1 MALTFFTFRHLVCFS
16 FLIFHLAIAHFISS
30 TQPLCHHH
38 ERSALLNF
46 KQSLVINQTASS
58 DPSAYPKVASWKLDE
73 KDRDCC
79 SWDGVKCNEDT
90 GHVVE
95 LDLASSCLYGSINS
109 TSSLFQLVH
118 LQRLSL
124 FDNNFNFSEIPSE
137 ILNFS
142 RLTHLNLSE
151 SYFSGQIPAELLE
164 LSNLEVLDLAFCS
177 FDHFFLKLQKP
188 GLANLAENLTNLKAL
203 NLINVHISST
213 VPHILANLSS
223 LRILSLSGCY
233 LQGEFPPGIFQ
244 LPNLQFLGVMK
255 NPNLTG
261 YLPQFQKSSPLEDL
275 RLSTTRF
282 SGKIPDSIE
291 NLESLSYL
299 DISDCSFIG
308 KIPSSLFNLTKL
320 EYLYLSGNRFLDELP
335 TSIGNFA
342 SLKTLEIY
350 SINSSGTIAAFG
362 NLTQLSSLTISGSNL
377 VGEIPS
383 VFMNLTQLTNLD
395 LSQNQLTGHI
405 PVEINN
411 LTQLQYLQFSSN
423 QLEGSVPSSI
433 FELRNLETLDLS
445 FNNLSGT
452 VDLNMFLL
460 SLKRLNTL
468 VLSSN
473 KMSLLTEA
481 TVNTYSKNI
490 NVIGLRSCNLTEFP
504 HFLYNQKFLDSVDLS
519 SNRIAGQV
527 PGWFLNNVLVHGLD
541 YLNLSHNLLTGF
553 GQDLSVLSWAV
564 TTLDLSFNKLR
575 GPLPIPV
582 PAFTSSYLV
591 SNNQLTGEIPPSI
604 CSLNRL
610 YALDLSHNNLSGM
623 LPGCLGNSSVQ
634 LLVLKLQGN
643 KFHGFIPETFSKGTN
658 LRMIDFNGNLLQG
671 RVPKSLA
678 NCVKLKFL
686 NLGDNQITDFFPSWL
701 GTLPELEVLILK
713 SNNFHGVIE
722 EPKACFEFV
731 KLRIIDLSHNRFAGN
746 LPSKHFECWNAMKD
760 VNANNL
766 TYLQDRL
773 LGTVGYPELT
783 YYGFSYY
790 SLILSNKGT
799 ELEYEK
805 LSNLITAII
814 LSNNSFVGEI
824 PTSIANLKGLRTL
837 NLSNNNLQGHIPPT
851 LGNLIVI
858 ESLDLSNNKFSGQ
871 IPQQLGELTT
881 LEVLDVSD
889 NLLTGPIP
897 QGKQFNT
904 FGKGSFDGNPGLC
917 GQPFSKK
924 CDNSATS
931 PPEEDPRSES
941 LFAFGWKTVLIGY
954 ASGTVIGVVLGH
966 IFSTRKYEWLAKT
979 FGLQPKTNGRRRRVG
994 RHRQRIFLVIRGCSF
1009 SGKLPPSVGNLTKL
1023 NHLYL
1028 SGNDFSVEVR
1038 KLAQLQFLRLA
1049 ENQLEGSVPN
1059 SIFELRNLQALDLS
1073 YNNLSGTVDLNMFL
1087 LNLKSLTS
1095 LVLSSN
1101 KFSLLT
1107 GTNVREIPMQICSL
1121 NGLHALDLS
1130 YYNLSGMLP
1139 ECLGNFSVELSAL
1152 KLQANN
1158 FYGIIPQT
1166 FMNGTNLMM
1175 IDFSNNLLQGGVP
1188 KSLANCLKL
1197 KFLNLGDNQITDV
1210 FPSWLGTLPE
1220 LEVLILKFNN
1230 FHGEIEEPKTSF
1242 EFPKLRIIDLSHS
1255 RITDLSSN
1263 KLTGQI
1269 PQQLVELTSLTFFDV
1284 SHNHLKG
1291 AIPQGTQFST
1301 FTNDWFAGNP
1311 GLCREPLSRKCGNSE
1326 ASPAE
1331 DDPPSE
1337 SVLAFDWKI
1346 VLAGYASGTIIGVV
1360 LGHIFCTRKYE
1371 WLIKTFRLPPESN
1384 GRRRRHRHRM

>member
-1 MALTFFTFRHLVCFS
+1 
-16 FLIFHLAIAHFISS
+16 
-30 TQPLCHHH
+30 
-38 ERSALLNF
+38 
-46 KQSLVINQTASS
+46 
-58 DPSAYPKVASWKLDE
+58 
-73 KDRDCC
+73 
-79 SWDGVKCNEDT
+79 
-90 GHVVE
+90 
-95 LDLASSCLYGSINS
+95 
-109 TSSLFQLVH
+109 
-118 LQRLSL
+118 
-124 FDNNFNFSEIPSE
+124 
-137 ILNFS
+137 
-142 RLTHLNLSE
+142 
-151 SYFSGQIPAELLE
+151 
-164 LSNLEVLDLAFCS
+164 
-177 FDHFFLKLQKP
+177 
-188 GLANLAENLTNLKAL
+188 
-203 NLINVHISST
+203 
-213 VPHILANLSS
+213 
-223 LRILSLSGCY
+223 
-233 LQGEFPPGIFQ
+233 
-244 LPNLQFLGVMK
+244 MK

-527 PGWFLNNVLVHGLD
+527 PGWFLNNVLVHG
-541 YLNLSHNLLTGF
+541 
-553 GQDLSVLSWAV
+553 
-564 TTLDLSFNKLR
+564 
-575 GPLPIPV
+575 
-582 PAFTSSYLV
+582 
-591 SNNQLTGEIPPSI
+591 
-604 CSLNRL
+604 
-610 YALDLSHNNLSGM
+610 
-623 LPGCLGNSSVQ
+623 
-634 LLVLKLQGN
+634 
-643 KFHGFIPETFSKGTN
+643 
-658 LRMIDFNGNLLQG
+658 
-671 RVPKSLA
+671 
-678 NCVKLKFL
+678 
-686 NLGDNQITDFFPSWL
+686 
-701 GTLPELEVLILK
+701 
-713 SNNFHGVIE
+713 
-722 EPKACFEFV
+722 
-731 KLRIIDLSHNRFAGN
+731 
-746 LPSKHFECWNAMKD
+746 
-760 VNANNL
+760 
-766 TYLQDRL
+766 
-773 LGTVGYPELT
+773 
-783 YYGFSYY
+783 
-790 SLILSNKGT
+790 
-799 ELEYEK
+799 
-805 LSNLITAII
+805 
-814 LSNNSFVGEI
+814 
-824 PTSIANLKGLRTL
+824 
-837 NLSNNNLQGHIPPT
+837 
-851 LGNLIVI
+851 
-858 ESLDLSNNKFSGQ
+858 
-871 IPQQLGELTT
+871 
-881 LEVLDVSD
+881 
-889 NLLTGPIP
+889 
-897 QGKQFNT
+897 
-904 FGKGSFDGNPGLC
+904 
-917 GQPFSKK
+917 
-924 CDNSATS
+924 
-931 PPEEDPRSES
+931 
-941 LFAFGWKTVLIGY
+941 
-954 ASGTVIGVVLGH
+954 
-966 IFSTRKYEWLAKT
+966 
-979 FGLQPKTNGRRRRVG
+979 
-994 RHRQRIFLVIRGCSF
+994 
-1009 SGKLPPSVGNLTKL
+1009 KLPPSVGNLTKL

-1028 SGNDFSVEVR
+1028 SGNDFSGELPASLGKLSSLKTLEIILCNFSGKVPDSLGNLTQLNSLTISVTIFLNKTLIPFEVR

-1107 GTNVREIPMQICSL
+1107 GTNVSTNLSNFTVIGFRSCSISEFPYFLHNQDQLVSLDLSSNKIAGQVPQWLLNVSTKSLEYLNFSDNLLSGFREIPMQICSL

-1230 FHGEIEEPKTSF
+1230 FHGEIEEPKTRLQVIF
-1242 EFPKLRIIDLSHS
+1242 RQ
-1255 RITDLSSN
+1255 IT
-1263 KLTGQI
+1263 
-1269 PQQLVELTSLTFFDV
+1269 
-1284 SHNHLKG
+1284 
-1291 AIPQGTQFST
+1291 ST
-1301 FTNDWFAGNP
+1301 VGMP
-1311 GLCREPLSRKCGNSE
+1311 
-1326 ASPAE
+1326 
-1331 DDPPSE
+1331 
-1337 SVLAFDWKI
+1337 
-1346 VLAGYASGTIIGVV
+1346 
-1360 LGHIFCTRKYE
+1360 
-1371 WLIKTFRLPPESN
+1371 
-1384 GRRRRHRHRM
+1384 

>member
-1 MALTFFTFRHLVCFS
+1 MGLSLTFFTFRHLVLFS

-177 FDHFFLKLQKP
+177 FDHFYLKLQKP

-223 LRILSLSGCY
+223 LRILSLSGCG
-233 LQGEFPPGIFQ
+233 LQGEFPQEIFQ

-320 EYLYLSGNRFLDELP
+320 EYLYLSG
-335 TSIGNFA
+335 
-342 SLKTLEIY
+342 
-350 SINSSGTIAAFG
+350 TIAALG

-445 FNNLSGT
+445 FNNLNGT
-452 VDLNMFLL
+452 LDINKFLRNMK
-460 SLKRLNTL
+460 SLEVL

-473 KMSLLTEA
+473 KLSLLTEA

-519 SNRIAGQV
+519 SNRIAGQM
-527 PGWFLNNVLVHGLD
+527 PGWFLNNVLVHGFD

-564 TTLDLSFNKLR
+564 ITLNLSFNKLR

-643 KFHGFIPETFSKGTN
+643 KFHGFIPETFSKRTN
-658 LRMIDFNGNLLQG
+658 LRMIDFSGNLLQG

-746 LPSKHFECWNAMKD
+746 LPSKHFECWIAMKD

-766 TYLQDRL
+766 TYLQDPL
-773 LGTVGYPELT
+773 LGPVAYPALT

-790 SLILSNKGT
+790 SLTLSNKGT
-799 ELEYEK
+799 TK
-805 LSNLITAII
+805 AQSWNMR
-814 LSNNSFVGEI
+814 SS
-824 PTSIANLKGLRTL
+824 
-837 NLSNNNLQGHIPPT
+837 
-851 LGNLIVI
+851 
-858 ESLDLSNNKFSGQ
+858 Q
-871 IPQQLGELTT
+871 IGSQQLFSLTT
-881 LEVLDVSD
+881 ILLERFQHQ
-889 NLLTGPIP
+889 LLI
-897 QGKQFNT
+897 
-904 FGKGSFDGNPGLC
+904 
-917 GQPFSKK
+917 
-924 CDNSATS
+924 
-931 PPEEDPRSES
+931 
-941 LFAFGWKTVLIGY
+941 
-954 ASGTVIGVVLGH
+954 
-966 IFSTRKYEWLAKT
+966 
-979 FGLQPKTNGRRRRVG
+979 
-994 RHRQRIFLVIRGCSF
+994 
-1009 SGKLPPSVGNLTKL
+1009 
-1023 NHLYL
+1023 
-1028 SGNDFSVEVR
+1028 
-1038 KLAQLQFLRLA
+1038 
-1049 ENQLEGSVPN
+1049 
-1059 SIFELRNLQALDLS
+1059 
-1073 YNNLSGTVDLNMFL
+1073 
-1087 LNLKSLTS
+1087 
-1095 LVLSSN
+1095 
-1101 KFSLLT
+1101 
-1107 GTNVREIPMQICSL
+1107 
-1121 NGLHALDLS
+1121 
-1130 YYNLSGMLP
+1130 
-1139 ECLGNFSVELSAL
+1139 
-1152 KLQANN
+1152 
-1158 FYGIIPQT
+1158 
-1166 FMNGTNLMM
+1166 
-1175 IDFSNNLLQGGVP
+1175 
-1188 KSLANCLKL
+1188 
-1197 KFLNLGDNQITDV
+1197 
-1210 FPSWLGTLPE
+1210 
-1220 LEVLILKFNN
+1220 
-1230 FHGEIEEPKTSF
+1230 
-1242 EFPKLRIIDLSHS
+1242 
-1255 RITDLSSN
+1255 
-1263 KLTGQI
+1263 
-1269 PQQLVELTSLTFFDV
+1269 
-1284 SHNHLKG
+1284 
-1291 AIPQGTQFST
+1291 
-1301 FTNDWFAGNP
+1301 
-1311 GLCREPLSRKCGNSE
+1311 
-1326 ASPAE
+1326 
-1331 DDPPSE
+1331 
-1337 SVLAFDWKI
+1337 
-1346 VLAGYASGTIIGVV
+1346 
-1360 LGHIFCTRKYE
+1360 
-1371 WLIKTFRLPPESN
+1371 
-1384 GRRRRHRHRM
+1384 